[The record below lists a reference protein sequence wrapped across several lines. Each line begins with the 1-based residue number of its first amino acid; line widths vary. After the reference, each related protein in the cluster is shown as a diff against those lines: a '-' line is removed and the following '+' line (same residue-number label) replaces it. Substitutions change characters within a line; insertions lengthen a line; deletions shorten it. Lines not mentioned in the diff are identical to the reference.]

1 MSTADL
7 LDEILGSLQE
17 GVLRRAVVGRRWTAA
32 VVEVEGETRCG
43 LAATWDWD
51 GTTAPARAA
60 LAGASATALAA
71 TLHDAVG
78 IRASL
83 AAATLN
89 ALLPRRP
96 ERWQD
101 AKAEAVI
108 RQRGA
113 NRNVVM
119 VGHFPFAD
127 ELRQHVGALTVVE
140 ENPRP
145 GDLPAS
151 SAPDVLPGADLVVIT
166 GMAFV
171 NGTLGSLLRLCTPR
185 AHVIV
190 AGPSTPLSPVLL
202 AQGADQLCGAVVE
215 NVGEVLR
222 AIEAGEG
229 FRGVHRAG
237 VRLVSMTAGV
247 AL

>member
-7 LDEILGSLQE
+7 LDEILSSLQE
-17 GVLRRAVVGRRWTAA
+17 GVLRRAAVGRRWTAA

-43 LAATWDWD
+43 LAATWDWE
-51 GTTAPARAA
+51 GAMAPARWAP
-60 LAGASATALAA
+60 AGAPATELAA
-71 TLHDAVG
+71 SLHDAVG

-96 ERWQD
+96 ERWKD

-151 SAPDVLPGADLVVIT
+151 SAPDVLPGADVVVIT

-171 NGTLGSLLRLCTPR
+171 NGTLGRLLRLCTPR

-190 AGPSTPLSPVLL
+190 AGPSTPLSPLL
-202 AQGADQLCGAVVE
+202 FVHGVHQLCGAVVTD
-215 NVGEVLR
+215 V
-222 AIEAGEG
+222 EAVVQAVEQGAG
-229 FRGVHRAG
+229 LHGVNQAG
-237 VRLVSMTAGV
+237 VRLVMMAVDGV
-247 AL
+247 A